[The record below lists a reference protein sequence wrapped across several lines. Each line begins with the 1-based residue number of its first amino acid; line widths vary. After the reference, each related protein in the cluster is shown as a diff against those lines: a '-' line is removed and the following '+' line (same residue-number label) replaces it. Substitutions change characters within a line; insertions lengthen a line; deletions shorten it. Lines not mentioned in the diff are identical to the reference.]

1 MAKAIVCKEYGAL
14 ENLVYGDIETRAP
27 KLGEVVIRS
36 EAIGVNYPDGL
47 LVKGLYQMK
56 PPTPFVPGME
66 AAGTVSAVG
75 ADVTT
80 VKPGE
85 RVVALLQTGGY
96 AEEVVAPHASVMK
109 LPDGMDEG
117 DACALLCAYG
127 TAHHALKQRAV
138 LRPGET
144 LVVLGAAGST
154 GLAAVQIGKAMGAKV
169 IAVASTDE
177 KRRLAEINGAD
188 VVLGYDDLKDSL
200 KQATGGKG
208 ADVVFDPVGGD
219 AFDAASRAMA
229 RGGRLLVVGFA
240 SGRIPQLPV
249 NLTLVKEYGVVG
261 VFWGAFTAK
270 EPDVYAANMR
280 ELFGWHQTGK
290 VKPQIE
296 GVYPLSEAASVLQR
310 VLGRGAI
317 GKIVLAP

>member
-14 ENLVYGDIETRAP
+14 ENLVYEDVETPAP
-27 KLGEVVIRS
+27 KSGEVVIRS
-36 EAIGVNYPDGL
+36 QAIGVNFPDGL

-66 AAGTVSAVG
+66 VAGSVSAVG
-75 ADVTT
+75 RDVTDI
-80 VKPGE
+80 KPGD
-85 RVVALLQTGGY
+85 RVAALLQTGGY
-96 AEEVVAPHASVMK
+96 TEEVVAPQASVMK
-109 LPDGMDEG
+109 LPDGMDEA

-138 LRPGET
+138 LKAGET

-154 GLAAVQIGKAMGAKV
+154 GLAAIQIGKAMGARV
-169 IAVASTDE
+169 VAVASSEE
-177 KRRLAEINGAD
+177 KRRLAEANGAD

-249 NLTLVKEYGVVG
+249 NLALVKEYSVVG

-270 EPDVYAANMR
+270 EPDVYAENMR
-280 ELFGWHQTGK
+280 ELFGWYQAGK

-296 GVYPLSEAASVLQR
+296 GTYPLAEAASILQR
-310 VLGRGAI
+310 VLGRGAV